1 MEAVQGK
8 ELERIYKEEGV
19 IDEEDDEEP
28 DNFEDSEEQLN
39 LSVPDSQEGRKKIVY
54 YKINICLIS
63 IYHQV
68 GYLL

>member
-19 IDEEDDEEP
+19 IDEEDDDEP

-39 LSVPDSQEGRKKIVY
+39 MSVPDSHEGKKW
-54 YKINICLIS
+54 
-63 IYHQV
+63 
-68 GYLL
+68 

>member
-19 IDEEDDEEP
+19 IDEEDDDEP

-39 LSVPDSQEGRKKIVY
+39 MSVPDSHEGKRY
-54 YKINICLIS
+54 INIKIHINYLS
-63 IYHQV
+63 ITIYIF
-68 GYLL
+68 